1 MQGVALGT
9 IVGIIIQAV
18 LNFVPGLG
26 SVVAAL
32 GVTSL
37 AGVPVAGVSAA
48 SGAIAGGVSSATSKG
63 PAATRAVGGIL
74 SGGLSSAVGALMPLI
89 NGGSFDLMSVIGA
102 LVAGG
107 VGGGVLGAIIPGK
120 KG

>member
-1 MQGVALGT
+1 MQGVTLGT
-9 IVGIIIQAV
+9 IVGIVIQAV

-26 SVVAAL
+26 SIAAAL

-37 AGVPVAGVSAA
+37 GGVVVSGASAA
-48 SGAIAGGVSSATSKG
+48 SGAVAGAVSSATSTGTTASK
-63 PAATRAVGGIL
+63 AVGGIL

-89 NGGSFDLMSVIGA
+89 NGGGFDIMSILGA

-120 KG
+120 K